1 MEGIARLQD
10 GAPGMN
16 MISEIASITFDD
28 AICPEEPSTVRS
40 PITIEKNRGKE
51 QVRRRVSTPNLHRS
65 QAPNA
70 RKIQTCKYCG
80 KFTKQ
85 MEVHLVLHHFK
96 ERLFQIAKSRTIC
109 IYCNELYRD
118 ENEFALHLAFLH
130 INVNTL
136 ESFASESTSSS
147 PAPGVKNPSNPQ
159 PFTSTPK
166 RIITIKKTN
175 VLLPN
180 SAVEPNTPI
189 KSSESFKTQETP
201 IQKQTQPI
209 KQTAPSIKEKTE
221 DILEDAIVQD
231 AITAAPAMKSAT
243 KADVSKVLKSVNMK
257 AKLDAKKI
265 GTPKRR
271 APIKEVWV
279 KKADVSKNVEPEKNA
294 EPAKN
299 TEPAKNA
306 EPARK
311 SEPAKK
317 TEPTKKAEP
326 VMNTERS
333 KKTEPAKKTEP
344 TKKAEPA
351 MNAEPAK
358 KTGPV
363 KKTDPTTKTGPVK
376 KTDPTKKTESAKK
389 AEPEKKAES
398 AKKAEP
404 EKKTE
409 PVKKTEPAR
418 KAEPV
423 KKTEPTQKPE
433 SIRKVKP
440 VKVNETVKK
449 IDRKVGCGVCVKC
462 KLPDCGNCVVCQVNI

>member
-1 MEGIARLQD
+1 MEGIARLQG

-28 AICPEEPSTVRS
+28 AICPEEPSAVRS

-51 QVRRRVSTPNLHRS
+51 QVRRRVSTPNLHRA

-85 MEVHLVLHHFK
+85 IEVHLVLHHFK
-96 ERLFQIAKSRTIC
+96 ERLFKIAKSRTIC
-109 IYCNELYRD
+109 IYCNELYND

-180 SAVEPNTPI
+180 SSVEPNTPI

-221 DILEDAIVQD
+221 DVLEDAIVQD

-243 KADVSKVLKSVNMK
+243 KADVSKVLKSVNMR

-279 KKADVSKNVEPEKNA
+279 KKVDVSKNA

-299 TEPAKNA
+299 AVLAK
-306 EPARK
+306 K

-326 VMNTERS
+326 VMNTERA
-333 KKTEPAKKTEP
+333 KKTEPAKKTDP
-344 TKKAEPA
+344 TK
-351 MNAEPAK
+351 
-358 KTGPV
+358 
-363 KKTDPTTKTGPVK
+363 KTGPVK

-389 AEPEKKAES
+389 AEPEKK
-398 AKKAEP
+398 
-404 EKKTE
+404 TE
-409 PVKKTEPAR
+409 PVKKTEPAK

-423 KKTEPTQKPE
+423 KKTEPTKKPE

-440 VKVNETVKK
+440 VKVTETVKK